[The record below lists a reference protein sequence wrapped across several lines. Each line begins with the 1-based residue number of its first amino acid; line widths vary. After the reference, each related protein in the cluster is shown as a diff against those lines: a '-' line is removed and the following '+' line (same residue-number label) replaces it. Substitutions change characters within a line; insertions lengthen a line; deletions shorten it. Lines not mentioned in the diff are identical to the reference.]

1 MDLPQSDADR
11 PAVTGST
18 HELPFD
24 RLSPALFERMSMW
37 LLQAEGFNRVEHF
50 GAAGGDHG
58 RDLVAYRGGDG
69 DRPVVVQC
77 KRRVSV
83 RAGVLIEDVNK
94 VLELANQKPWLMPRT
109 IIFIVSSL
117 VTATTR
123 DVLHKH
129 CDDRGL
135 ECEFWALTELD
146 AMVKSHSSI
155 LHEFFR
161 VPGHEFSPTVPD
173 PPHRIPHPPRK
184 FVNRREDLK
193 RLDRAIRPAD
203 IAPAV
208 LVLHGMH
215 GVGKSATGRQW
226 AALNRN
232 RFPGGDLFASFSRHD
247 RSTSVPMEDVIAQF
261 LRDLG
266 VESASIPADYAARV
280 EKFRNVTQNRKL
292 LMLLD
297 DVEFAAQVEPSVPT
311 GTGSVVVVTSRRR
324 LEELFQKGADSVEL
338 QPFGAKEA
346 RKLLTRMV
354 GKDRIQREPE
364 AVDLLIDRCGGLPIA
379 LCLCA
384 GRLVSDQVRT
394 VDWLVKRI
402 DSEPTPFAAFNG
414 LTSSEIQ
421 AVFDF
426 TYSDLAPESATLYR
440 RLGGLP
446 GANFPAEAAAAL
458 AGMPLASAQRAL
470 DDLHRAHLVE
480 LAAYDRY
487 RLHDLV
493 RTHTTVCNQRDET
506 DDEREGGLAR
516 LVDWYYAV
524 LRNADRTVVGDRIRL
539 SHDVVLTA
547 EAVTTFDS
555 RADTFEWFSL
565 ERPNVIG
572 VIQTAFDHEWDDR
585 VWEIAETL
593 WPLCASHKYFNEWI
607 KSHELAVASAV
618 RLQDAAVE
626 ARFRSQLARAYSQRQ
641 EHQLAA
647 REMAAA
653 HRAAE
658 RSDNDRLRA
667 SVTEFGG
674 VCLLDA
680 DDHRAALIEFE
691 RAREMFKALGVTRG
705 VALQDLY
712 IGSALVMAGQPDRA
726 LMSLSKALPVLS
738 AADDVI
744 SVGRVRV
751 QRGEALLQLQ
761 RPAEAK
767 VELEMAAAIMK
778 GLGIKF
784 EQAKAYELLAR
795 AANESDRP
803 DIAQDSL
810 REAHTLYMQLG
821 YAELAREVAL
831 LIEGELDHDRS

>member
-1 MDLPQSDADR
+1 MDLPQSGAEK
-11 PAVTGST
+11 PVVTGST
-18 HELPFD
+18 HELPFE
-24 RLSPALFERMSMW
+24 RLSPFQFERLSMW
-37 LLQAEGFNRVEHF
+37 LLQAEGFDRVEHF

-69 DRPVVVQC
+69 DRPFVAQC

-83 RAGVLIEDVNK
+83 GAAELEQDVAKILERANHD
-94 VLELANQKPWLMPRT
+94 PRLMPRT

-117 VTATTR
+117 VTAKTR
-123 DVLHKH
+123 DKVHDY
-129 CDDRGL
+129 CGDRGL
-135 ECEFWALTELD
+135 ECQFWALTELD
-146 AMVKSHSSI
+146 AKVKKHSHI
-155 LHEFFR
+155 LLEFFHA
-161 VPGHEFSPTVPD
+161 PWHEFSPTVPE

-193 RLDRAIRPAD
+193 KLDQAIRPDD
-203 IAPAV
+203 IAPTV

-215 GVGKSATGRQW
+215 GVGKSAIGRQW

-232 RFPGGDLFASFSRHD
+232 RFPGGDLFASFSRRD
-247 RSTSVPMEDVIAQF
+247 RSTSVPMEDVISQF

-266 VESASIPADYAARV
+266 VEGASIPADYAARV
-280 EKFRNVTQNRKL
+280 EKFRNVTQTKKL
-292 LMLLD
+292 LVLLD
-297 DVEFAAQVEPSVPT
+297 DVEFAAQVEPSMPT

-324 LEELFQKGADSVEL
+324 LEELFQQGADSVDL
-338 QPFGAKEA
+338 QPFGPKEA

-354 GKDRIQREPE
+354 GKGRIQREPE
-364 AVDLLIDRCGGLPIA
+364 AVDMLIDRCGGLPIA

-384 GRLVSDQVRT
+384 GRLVSDQART
-394 VDWLVKRI
+394 VDWLVRRI

-414 LTSSEIQ
+414 LASSEIQ

-446 GANFPAEAAAAL
+446 GANFLAEAAAAL
-458 AGMPLASAQRAL
+458 AGMPMVSAQRAL
-470 DDLHRAHLVE
+470 DDLHRAHLME
-480 LAAYDRY
+480 LAPHDRY

-493 RTHTTVCNQRDET
+493 RTHCTVCSQRDET
-506 DDEREGGLAR
+506 DGERAGGLAR

-524 LRNADRTVVGDRIRL
+524 LRNADRAVVGDRIRL
-539 SHDVVLTA
+539 SDDVVLTA

-555 RADTFEWFSL
+555 RADAFDWFSL
-565 ERPNVIG
+565 ERPNVMGI
-572 VIQTAFDHEWDDR
+572 IQTAFDHEWDER
-585 VWEIAETL
+585 VWQIAETL
-593 WPLCASHKYFNEWI
+593 WPLCASHKYFTEWL
-607 KSHELAVASAV
+607 KSHQLAVASAV

-647 REMAAA
+647 NEMAAA

-658 RSDNDRLRA
+658 RCNDARLRA

-680 DDHRAALIEFE
+680 GDHRAALIEFQ
-691 RAREMFKALGVTRG
+691 RAREMFQALGVMRG

-712 IGSALVMAGQPDRA
+712 IGSALVMAARPDNA
-726 LMSLSKALPVLS
+726 LMSLSTALPELS

-751 QRGEALLQLQ
+751 QRGEALLQLH

-784 EQAKAYELLAR
+784 EQAKAHELLAR

-803 DIAQDSL
+803 DVAQASL
-810 REAHTLYMQLG
+810 REAHTLYLQLG